1 MNDEEL
7 GQETPEDDQGFGF
20 DGGAGTVSGQ
30 DSRFTEPSPESA
42 PKEIPQK
49 KGGSLRLL
57 LLLLVVAAAAA
68 GFYLIGQD
76 PFAPETPVALV
87 NPQTPSKIKV
97 PDRPAA
103 VDRSEGVEEEVVAA
117 EKVAMIVP
125 KPEPA
130 PAPAPAPAQAFALTA
145 GSYLYRS
152 ELNRAIGQIE
162 KMGYKVTSSQRL
174 ESHEMTRLLVGLFAK
189 PLAVQRLAEV
199 KKLSDGAFLVAEEG
213 KYAVYAGS
221 YIDLDQARRSADLL
235 YLKGVKVEE
244 RRIKVD
250 LPRTTLRFGGFAT
263 RGAAEKVASRL
274 KKLRVAKL
282 QIVPFQ

>member
-7 GQETPEDDQGFGF
+7 GQETPEDDQEFSF
-20 DGGAGTVSGQ
+20 DGGAESVSGQ

-68 GFYLIGQD
+68 GFYLFGQD

-87 NPQTPSKIKV
+87 DPQTPSKIKV
-97 PDRPAA
+97 PDRPAT

-125 KPEPA
+125 KPA
-130 PAPAPAPAQAFALTA
+130 PAPAPAPAFALTA

-235 YLKGVKVEE
+235 YQKGVKVEE

>member
-7 GQETPEDDQGFGF
+7 GQETPEDDQEFGF
-20 DGGAGTVSGQ
+20 DGGAESVSGQ

-68 GFYLIGQD
+68 GFYLFGQD

-87 NPQTPSKIKV
+87 DPQTPSKIKV
-97 PDRPAA
+97 PDRPAT

-125 KPEPA
+125 KPA
-130 PAPAPAPAQAFALTA
+130 PAPAPAPAFALTA

-189 PLAVQRLAEV
+189 PMAVQRLAEV